1 MTLYELLHQVSFDE
15 IVPFIKRYHGWN
27 ALALYKIHYDY
38 LRHLTPELG
47 ERTTAVVSNGELDE
61 SWPEP
66 HLDAHPLEG
75 DLWEHSLAKELIIEP
90 DVKASLAEI
99 AMCCLW
105 HTSFWGFTE
114 EQRDERFEN
123 LDYYAEDMLD
133 HDITRIRAMKVIR
146 AIESAGG
153 KVPSIKEYLKVRAF
167 YNRIRSKCKEFKSHR
182 KAFAKAGIRRS
193 SMRSY
198 TRHIIRGEYYNRIQ
212 VASYVIMAIL
222 KSPMSQAEDLK
233 SLLLCEHMQSYE
245 YKTMAFDSQKRVAWM
260 KELIE
265 KYEAYNIPPLKN
277 CVVCI
282 GTSSAHPF
290 RVEEASIIECIV
302 SRCSGSNLFYIYTDE
317 DLGWV
322 FAKKKTSPPHCWQ
335 RGFVVTLDEITVVST
350 YSAPPWLTPPSF
362 RGMLPPVISMV
373 TEAVTSGLS
382 FEVQVIFTVPFLIGV
397 STPLASMVASVVSS
411 TLHIT
416 SVSVM

>member
-1 MTLYELLHQVSFDE
+1 MTYKELLHQVSFDE
-15 IVPFIKRYHGWN
+15 IV
-27 ALALYKIHYDY
+27 YKIHYDY

-47 ERTTAVVSNGELDE
+47 EETTATVSNGELDE

-133 HDITRIRAMKVIR
+133 HDITRLRAMKVIR

-167 YNRIRSKCKEFKSHR
+167 HNKIRSKCMEFKSHR
-182 KAFAKAGIRRS
+182 KVFAKAGIRKR
-193 SMRSY
+193 SMRRY
-198 TRHIIRGEYYNRIQ
+198 ARHIIRREYYNRIW
-212 VASYVIMAIL
+212 VTSEVIRAIL
-222 KSPMSQAEDLK
+222 KSPMAQTEDLK
-233 SLLLCEHMQSYE
+233 PLLLCDHMQSYE

-277 CVVCI
+277 CVV
-282 GTSSAHPF
+282 F
-290 RVEEASIIECIV
+290 
-302 SRCSGSNLFYIYTDE
+302 
-317 DLGWV
+317 
-322 FAKKKTSPPHCWQ
+322 
-335 RGFVVTLDEITVVST
+335 
-350 YSAPPWLTPPSF
+350 
-362 RGMLPPVISMV
+362 
-373 TEAVTSGLS
+373 
-382 FEVQVIFTVPFLIGV
+382 
-397 STPLASMVASVVSS
+397 
-411 TLHIT
+411 
-416 SVSVM
+416 

>member
-1 MTLYELLHQVSFDE
+1 MTYKELLHQVSFDE

-90 DVKASLAEI
+90 DK
-99 AMCCLW
+99 
-105 HTSFWGFTE
+105 
-114 EQRDERFEN
+114 N

-133 HDITRIRAMKVIR
+133 HDITRLRAMKVIR

-167 YNRIRSKCKEFKSHR
+167 HNKIRSKCMEFKSHR
-182 KAFAKAGIRRS
+182 KVFAKAGIRKR
-193 SMRSY
+193 SMRRY
-198 TRHIIRGEYYNRIQ
+198 ARHIIRREYYNRIW
-212 VASYVIMAIL
+212 VTSEVIRAIL
-222 KSPMSQAEDLK
+222 KSPMAQTEDLK
-233 SLLLCEHMQSYE
+233 PLLLCDHMQSYE

-302 SRCSGSNLFYIYTDE
+302 LLRFQLVLYLY
-317 DLGWV
+317 
-322 FAKKKTSPPHCWQ
+322 
-335 RGFVVTLDEITVVST
+335 
-350 YSAPPWLTPPSF
+350 
-362 RGMLPPVISMV
+362 
-373 TEAVTSGLS
+373 
-382 FEVQVIFTVPFLIGV
+382 
-397 STPLASMVASVVSS
+397 
-411 TLHIT
+411 
-416 SVSVM
+416 

>member
-66 HLDAHPLEG
+66 HL
-75 DLWEHSLAKELIIEP
+75 
-90 DVKASLAEI
+90 
-99 AMCCLW
+99 

-133 HDITRIRAMKVIR
+133 HDITRLRAMKVIR

-167 YNRIRSKCKEFKSHR
+167 YNRIRSKCMEFKSHR

-245 YKTMAFDSQKRVAWM
+245 YKTMAFDSQKRVAWILTCSISIQM
-260 KELIE
+260 KIW
-265 KYEAYNIPPLKN
+265 
-277 CVVCI
+277 
-282 GTSSAHPF
+282 GRT
-290 RVEEASIIECIV
+290 
-302 SRCSGSNLFYIYTDE
+302 
-317 DLGWV
+317 
-322 FAKKKTSPPHCWQ
+322 
-335 RGFVVTLDEITVVST
+335 
-350 YSAPPWLTPPSF
+350 
-362 RGMLPPVISMV
+362 
-373 TEAVTSGLS
+373 
-382 FEVQVIFTVPFLIGV
+382 
-397 STPLASMVASVVSS
+397 
-411 TLHIT
+411 
-416 SVSVM
+416 

>member
-47 ERTTAVVSNGELDE
+47 EETTATVSNGELDE

-66 HLDAHPLEG
+66 HLAAHPLEG
-75 DLWEHSLAKELIIEP
+75 DFWEHSLAKELIIEP

-123 LDYYAEDMLD
+123 LDYYSEDMLD
-133 HDITRIRAMKVIR
+133 HDITRLRAMKVIR
-146 AIESAGG
+146 AVEAAGG

-198 TRHIIRGEYYNRIQ
+198 TRHIIRKEYYNRIW
-212 VASYVIMAIL
+212 VASDVVRAIL
-222 KSPMSQAEDLK
+222 KSPMSQSEDLK
-233 SLLLCEHMQSYE
+233 
-245 YKTMAFDSQKRVAWM
+245 
-260 KELIE
+260 
-265 KYEAYNIPPLKN
+265 PL
-277 CVVCI
+277 
-282 GTSSAHPF
+282 F
-290 RVEEASIIECIV
+290 
-302 SRCSGSNLFYIYTDE
+302 
-317 DLGWV
+317 
-322 FAKKKTSPPHCWQ
+322 
-335 RGFVVTLDEITVVST
+335 
-350 YSAPPWLTPPSF
+350 
-362 RGMLPPVISMV
+362 
-373 TEAVTSGLS
+373 
-382 FEVQVIFTVPFLIGV
+382 
-397 STPLASMVASVVSS
+397 
-411 TLHIT
+411 
-416 SVSVM
+416 

>member
-1 MTLYELLHQVSFDE
+1 MTYKELLHQVSFDE

-133 HDITRIRAMKVIR
+133 HDITRLRAMKAIR

-167 YNRIRSKCKEFKSHR
+167 HNRIRSKCKEFKSHR

-317 DLGWV
+317 DLGQDMRVTTV
-322 FAKKKTSPPHCWQ
+322 FY
-335 RGFVVTLDEITVVST
+335 D
-350 YSAPPWLTPPSF
+350 
-362 RGMLPPVISMV
+362 
-373 TEAVTSGLS
+373 
-382 FEVQVIFTVPFLIGV
+382 
-397 STPLASMVASVVSS
+397 
-411 TLHIT
+411 
-416 SVSVM
+416 

>member
-15 IVPFIKRYHGWN
+15 IVPFIERYHGWN

-47 ERTTAVVSNGELDE
+47 EWTTATVSNGELDE

-90 DVKASLAEI
+90 DVIASLAEI

-114 EQRDERFEN
+114 EQREERFEN

-133 HDITRIRAMKVIR
+133 HDITRLRAMKVIR

-153 KVPSIKEYLKVRAF
+153 KVPSIKEYMKVRAF
-167 YNRIRSKCKEFKSHR
+167 HNKIRSKCMEFKSHR
-182 KAFAKAGIRRS
+182 KVFAKAGIRKR

-198 TRHIIRGEYYNRIQ
+198 ARHIIRREYYNRIW
-212 VASYVIMAIL
+212 VTSEVIRAIL
-222 KSPMSQAEDLK
+222 KSPMAQAEDLK
-233 SLLLCEHMQSYE
+233 PLLLCDHMQSYE
-245 YKTMAFDSQKRVAWM
+245 YKTMTFGSQKRVAWM

-265 KYEAYNIPPLKN
+265 KYEASNKPFISRSL
-277 CVVCI
+277 VA
-282 GTSSAHPF
+282 GSA
-290 RVEEASIIECIV
+290 IV
-302 SRCSGSNLFYIYTDE
+302 
-317 DLGWV
+317 
-322 FAKKKTSPPHCWQ
+322 H
-335 RGFVVTLDEITVVST
+335 VT
-350 YSAPPWLTPPSF
+350 
-362 RGMLPPVISMV
+362 
-373 TEAVTSGLS
+373 
-382 FEVQVIFTVPFLIGV
+382 
-397 STPLASMVASVVSS
+397 
-411 TLHIT
+411 
-416 SVSVM
+416 

>member
-1 MTLYELLHQVSFDE
+1 MVGMRWH
-15 IVPFIKRYHGWN
+15 
-27 ALALYKIHYDY
+27 
-38 LRHLTPELG
+38 
-47 ERTTAVVSNGELDE
+47 GELDE

-114 EQRDERFEN
+114 EQRDERFKN

-133 HDITRIRAMKVIR
+133 HDITRLRAMKVIR

-167 YNRIRSKCKEFKSHR
+167 HNKIRSKCMEFKSHR
-182 KAFAKAGIRRS
+182 KVFAKAGIRKRS
-193 SMRSY
+193 R
-198 TRHIIRGEYYNRIQ
+198 EYYNRIW
-212 VASYVIMAIL
+212 VTSEVIRAIL
-222 KSPMSQAEDLK
+222 KSPMAQTEDLK
-233 SLLLCEHMQSYE
+233 PLLLCDHMQSYE

-317 DLGWV
+317 DLGQDMRVTTV
-322 FAKKKTSPPHCWQ
+322 FY
-335 RGFVVTLDEITVVST
+335 D
-350 YSAPPWLTPPSF
+350 
-362 RGMLPPVISMV
+362 
-373 TEAVTSGLS
+373 
-382 FEVQVIFTVPFLIGV
+382 
-397 STPLASMVASVVSS
+397 
-411 TLHIT
+411 
-416 SVSVM
+416 

>member
-1 MTLYELLHQVSFDE
+1 MTYKELLHQVSFDE

-47 ERTTAVVSNGELDE
+47 ERTTATVSNGELDE

-75 DLWEHSLAKELIIEP
+75 DLWEHSLAKELIIEQ

-133 HDITRIRAMKVIR
+133 HDITRLRAMKVIR

-167 YNRIRSKCKEFKSHR
+167 YNRIRSKCMEFKSHR
-182 KAFAKAGIRRS
+182 KVFAKAGIRKR

-198 TRHIIRGEYYNRIQ
+198 ARHIIRREYYNRIW
-212 VASYVIMAIL
+212 VTSEVIRAIL
-222 KSPMSQAEDLK
+222 KSPMAQAEDLK
-233 SLLLCEHMQSYE
+233 PLLLCDHMQSYE

-265 KYEAYNIPPLKN
+265 KYEAYHMPPLRN

-282 GTSSAHPF
+282 GTPSAHPF
-290 RVEEASIIECIV
+290 RIEEASIIECIV

-317 DLGWV
+317 DLGQDMRVTTV
-322 FAKKKTSPPHCWQ
+322 FY
-335 RGFVVTLDEITVVST
+335 D
-350 YSAPPWLTPPSF
+350 
-362 RGMLPPVISMV
+362 
-373 TEAVTSGLS
+373 
-382 FEVQVIFTVPFLIGV
+382 
-397 STPLASMVASVVSS
+397 
-411 TLHIT
+411 
-416 SVSVM
+416 